1 MAKNITLLG
10 ASYSNVPAV
19 ELPQTGGGTAKFTD
33 TSPTTA
39 TDSDVASGKIYFK
52 ADGSQS
58 TGTASGGGGG
68 GGGIEI
74 TQDANGYIVLPST
87 GGGGGGG
94 GSSTFG
100 SLTIQNNTSST
111 INVLNC
117 GTDNNGNVTQN
128 NSTTSIASGQSGTV
142 AVTWQSTSTTYIN
155 TVLRVT
161 CNYANVISG
170 LTATG
175 TSTTLTYKI
184 GYKSTTAYIVCMEQ
198 TGTTITLATA

>member
-52 ADGSQS
+52 ADGTQS
-58 TGTASGGGGG
+58 TGTGSGGGG

-100 SLTIQNNTSST
+100 SLTIQNNTT
-111 INVLNC
+111 VTVNVFKC
-117 GTDNNGNVTQN
+117 GTDNNGNVVQN
-128 NSTTSIASGQSGTV
+128 CGTTSIASGQSGTV
-142 AVTWQSTSTTYIN
+142 PVTWHDNSTTGIN

-161 CNYANVISG
+161 CNYASTIQN

-175 TSTTLTYKI
+175 TSTSLTYKI
-184 GYKSTTAYIVCMEQ
+184 GYKGTTAYIACMEQ
-198 TGTTITLATA
+198 SGTTITLATA